1 MFKIPVKNMFIKHF
15 SWLCEQK
22 HVQKFIIYKHKHTFA
37 TQGSTSYHYF
47 SSLELYTHTNT
58 LLIKHNSKQ
67 LQNTKGNIL
76 RSFHSMNISLLVTA
90 AVWMSLLSVEN
101 FNDKIYLLG
110 EYRKQF
116 IWSSK
121 LTGKKQQHH
130 FHWARIYFKEN
141 KNT

>member
-1 MFKIPVKNMFIKHF
+1 
-15 SWLCEQK
+15 
-22 HVQKFIIYKHKHTFA
+22 
-37 TQGSTSYHYF
+37 
-47 SSLELYTHTNT
+47 
-58 LLIKHNSKQ
+58 
-67 LQNTKGNIL
+67 
-76 RSFHSMNISLLVTA
+76 MNISLLVTA

-130 FHWARIYFKEN
+130 FH
-141 KNT
+141 